1 MLKEQEK
8 EFYHVYRMGRRTA
21 QPDLK
26 LAFSYS
32 LLFFQLLKVILKGE
46 RFFLVCFS
54 FKKIPFQMHGDFI
67 KLC

>member
-8 EFYHVYRMGRRTA
+8 EFYHVYKMGRRTA

-32 LLFFQLLKVILKGE
+32 LLFFQLLKVILKGG
-46 RFFLVCFS
+46 RLFF
-54 FKKIPFQMHGDFI
+54 
-67 KLC
+67 